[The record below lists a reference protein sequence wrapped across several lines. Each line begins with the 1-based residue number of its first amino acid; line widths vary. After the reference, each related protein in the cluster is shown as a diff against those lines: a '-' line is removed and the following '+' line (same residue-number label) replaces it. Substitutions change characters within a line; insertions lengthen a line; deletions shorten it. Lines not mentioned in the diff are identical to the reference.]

1 MPLPADGAT
10 HALCQAP
17 WLGHGFVAAAASG
30 QLCMRI
36 STVEF
41 SALQSSPV
49 GFLRCGNCHQGHST
63 PVIHAWQHFLLP
75 TKAPVHVQTS
85 RPLPSVAW
93 RDLVESCRR
102 LTATSRFI
110 TSACFP
116 ESKLPLRLKGQESN
130 APSDVREGGKARA
143 ASGSLQRSSKVNR
156 SCSGR
161 PWLLSSSRCNAE
173 PYVEAA

>member
-63 PVIHAWQHFLLP
+63 PVIHAWQAFP
-75 TKAPVHVQTS
+75 APHEGA
-85 RPLPSVAW
+85 RPRTDIKTAW

-130 APSDVREGGKARA
+130 APSVVREGGKARA